1 MRLRRNARKTKP
13 KPTYDEYETDSSYSD
28 SDSDIELVPVVSNS
42 NKRKRAG
49 RSSYPGFSTPL
60 PDAINRT
67 RQGTTRCPTVS
78 PSHHF
83 SPPALRRASTSR
95 VPPVSQQANKTTG
108 SKTAATPRR
117 STLTSTAQL
126 KKLETE
132 KANEAKR
139 SRELIIGSL
148 SNQILSRLV
157 SMGIRSRD
165 VGQLCSERL
174 GWKFDEWKT
183 SLKGS
188 KTLVYEPIEVKV
200 PISRKRANSSVRK
213 SISLAD
219 KAWNPSLEADALS
232 LCIAKSDGD
241 RVRFPEDDMSDRQFT
256 SQSERSPTWTA
267 VDDLSEVRTV
277 FIHRTI
283 IHEFLSDDRP
293 SVLDLARKL
302 PRVQFFAFGGAK
314 EPASLQSPQPGPSI
328 EWVLC
333 AGAVIIPT
341 FDSLFKSSYKDDQK
355 GGKEYFRQLKRLCQ
369 SDPFIKVCLHPSMR
383 VELHKNLEDDY
394 QSRLDV
400 SLLIDFLAQQFDNP
414 SKDETKSLAE
424 WIKLDRNVI
433 TWLSSD
439 PSQLPDQ
446 DCDEDVLEVTII
458 SNTLKQIQ
466 KDLYTDFRRFI
477 IAVPEDHPYADKNSL
492 DGIEL
497 MKISELSKVLS
508 SPRPHLM

>member
-28 SDSDIELVPVVSNS
+28 SDSDIELVPVVSHSNS
-42 NKRKRAG
+42 AYFSIFMLVPKIDGSLVRRKGGDHNQSEREPVGHHTRVSAH
-49 RSSYPGFSTPL
+49 L

-95 VPPVSQQANKTTG
+95 VPPISQQANKTTG

-117 STLTSTAQL
+117 STLTSAAQL

-333 AGAVIIPT
+333 AGESQKYLIP
-341 FDSLFKSSYKDDQK
+341 
-355 GGKEYFRQLKRLCQ
+355 
-369 SDPFIKVCLHPSMR
+369 I
-383 VELHKNLEDDY
+383 
-394 QSRLDV
+394 
-400 SLLIDFLAQQFDNP
+400 
-414 SKDETKSLAE
+414 
-424 WIKLDRNVI
+424 
-433 TWLSSD
+433 
-439 PSQLPDQ
+439 
-446 DCDEDVLEVTII
+446 
-458 SNTLKQIQ
+458 
-466 KDLYTDFRRFI
+466 
-477 IAVPEDHPYADKNSL
+477 
-492 DGIEL
+492 
-497 MKISELSKVLS
+497 
-508 SPRPHLM
+508 